1 MDSSN
6 DLAIEDLWAVPI
18 LHNLKVIYVEGLV
31 LTIHA
36 VFDEGSEIQYRRIGR
51 FWKWQ
56 DSDGCFDLSWIA
68 QMSPVDI
75 TLV

>member
-18 LHNLKVIYVEGLV
+18 LHNLKDIYVEGLV